1 MNSSRPN
8 ASGPRFFYGW
18 WMVGGAF
25 VFYFVTAGVFNTST
39 VFFKALTE
47 EFGWSR
53 GQLAGVFSM
62 GYLVAGMSA
71 PLWGRLTDRR
81 GPRAALV
88 PATLITSA
96 FCMVLAL
103 TPNLVSMYGI
113 YALFTFGAAGISII
127 PLSVLLASWFVR
139 MRGRAIGIAY
149 TGVGFGQLA
158 ITPIAGLLVVS
169 VGWRFGY
176 AVFGAAMLIVM
187 LPVALWT
194 VNRPEDRG
202 LLPDGATPV
211 DADGEPQPAV
221 AELGFEIGVAARTSS
236 FWMIGAIWLLSEAAI
251 MAVLLHQVPLMTDR
265 GSSTEWASLVAG
277 LLGGAS
283 SLGRLVIGF
292 LAERLR
298 IRWLYFG
305 CYGIQVAGVFL
316 LWSATALGDF
326 GLVAYAVVF
335 GFAMGGSASIS
346 PLLLAEFYGVR
357 SLGGIFG
364 LLAIGATLGGALGG
378 WGAGLLHDQTGSYDL
393 VLALCVAF
401 VLLGMLLIAL
411 LRSPGGPEVSG

>member
-1 MNSSRPN
+1 
-8 ASGPRFFYGW
+8 
-18 WMVGGAF
+18 MVGGAF
-25 VFYFVTAGVFNTST
+25 VFYFVSAGVFNTST

-53 GQLAGVFSM
+53 GQLSGVFSV

-81 GPRAALV
+81 GPRSALV
-88 PATLITSA
+88 PATLITSV
-96 FCMVLAL
+96 FCVVLAL

-113 YALFTFGAAGISII
+113 YALFTFGEAGISAI

-176 AVFGAAMLIVM
+176 AVFGAAMLVLM

-194 VNRPEDRG
+194 VNRPEDMG
-202 LLPDGATPV
+202 LLPDGSTPV
-211 DADGEPQPAV
+211 NGGAEPELTVGESGV
-221 AELGFEIGVAARTSS
+221 DVGVAARTSS
-236 FWMIGAIWLLSEAAI
+236 FWMLGVIWLLSEAAI

-265 GSSTEWASLVAG
+265 GSSTEWAALIAG
-277 LLGGAS
+277 LVGGAS
-283 SLGRLVIGF
+283 IGGRLALGL
-292 LAERLR
+292 LAERLQT
-298 IRWLYFG
+298 RWLYFA
-305 CYGIQVAGVFL
+305 CYAVQAVGVVL
-316 LWSATALGDF
+316 LWGAAALGAF
-326 GLVAYAVVF
+326 GLIAYAVVF
-335 GFAMGGSASIS
+335 GFAMGGSASIN

-364 LLAIGATLGGALGG
+364 LLAIAATLGGAIGG
-378 WGAGLLHDQTGSYDL
+378 WGAGLLHDEIGSYDL
-393 VLALCVAF
+393 VLALCTGS
-401 VLLGMLLIAL
+401 VLLGMLLIVL
-411 LRSPGGPEVSG
+411 LRSPGGPQVSP

>member
-1 MNSSRPN
+1 MSTSQPN
-8 ASGPRFFYGW
+8 EPGGRFFYGW
-18 WMVGGAF
+18 WVVGGAF
-25 VFYFVTAGVFNTST
+25 VFYFVTSGVFNTST

-53 GQLAGVFSM
+53 AELAGVFSV
-62 GYLVAGMSA
+62 GYLVAGLSA

-176 AVFGAAMLIVM
+176 AVFGAAMLVVM

-194 VNRPEDRG
+194 VNRPGDRG
-202 LLPDGATPV
+202 LLPDGAPPL
-211 DADGEPQPAV
+211 DAGMDPEPAA
-221 AELGFEIGVAARTSS
+221 AESGVEIAVAARTSA
-236 FWMIGAIWLLSEAAI
+236 FWMLGIIWLLSEAAI
-251 MAVLLHQVPLMTDR
+251 MAVLIHQVPLMTDR

-283 SLGRLVIGF
+283 SAGRLALGF

-298 IRWLYFG
+298 IRWLYCG
-305 CYGIQVAGVFL
+305 CYGIQALGVLL
-316 LWSATALGDF
+316 LWGATSLGDI

-378 WGAGLLHDQTGSYDL
+378 WGAGLLHDQTGSYDV
-393 VLALCVAF
+393 VLGLCTAC

-411 LRSPGGPEVSG
+411 MRSPGGSEVSG